1 MSSFNNDKILNI
13 LLNIFNDI
21 STKENFNKGIEN
33 LKKLLNDNFS
43 NENNILFIFQ
53 QIHNQLLNLK
63 KDQKQYIL
71 TILPFLC
78 DSNPEKLSH
87 YLEKILSIFQSSIC
101 EESQNIFS
109 LISKTFGDCVKIF
122 LTNYNK
128 NNDNNNVPNNNKI
141 IELKPQLLLIY
152 TQFKLFCLT
161 NLKSTNKYNQI
172 CGALCLTSFIENCSY
187 NYTNLENLKILW
199 ENIINQLDNKYFIPK
214 LELLNCL
221 ISLIFA
227 SEKNFKSYASITLY
241 KIIDFITDK
250 DWLKRKLALNVVYT
264 LIYYCSEEIIPLKSF
279 LNEFLISIKNDK
291 NPEVEEVINQIIKML
306 NNVNNNVSI
315 ISDKDNNNNNN
326 EQSLLS
332 TKSIFSESNY
342 NNSNKTVKKQNKI
355 FVSKSL
361 LNNNNNININ
371 KNNISVDK
379 IKIFN
384 LKNKTMNNS
393 FNNNNSSKNVKNFKK
408 INEQTLKNKKKER
421 CLSSKTIRNNSYKNY
436 SSNKNTPT
444 SSKRDLNSN
453 TKILRNNKEKKPIN
467 NYNFNTNYNKN
478 NYKKIRMKNKSK
490 SMSELIKI
498 NKIPSLEELKKEKS
512 KLSLNSNENFYNNN
526 LNNNYKTEKTNENEQ
541 INNEINNNNEI
552 INNNNNEIEILK
564 TEIKNLKKEIEILK
578 DNNNKLKEIK
588 ENINNNDFNNA
599 FKIAIE
605 LNSIKDIYYIIKKY
619 QFKNNNDILIQ
630 NKILCDICLVL
641 SNDLLEPENFKLIC
655 FFIIKNI
662 IEKKINFNQN
672 NNKIIY
678 NAFNEI
684 YKKRKELCLN
694 QNDINNILN
703 ICNYFNN
710 IE

>member
-128 NNDNNNVPNNNKI
+128 NNDINNVPNNNKI

-187 NYTNLENLKILW
+187 NYTNLENLKNLW
-199 ENIINQLDNKYFIPK
+199 ENILNQLDNKYFIPK

-221 ISLIFA
+221 ISLIFT
-227 SEKNFKSYASITLY
+227 SEKNFKSFASITLY

-264 LIYYCSEEIIPLKSF
+264 LIYYCPDEIIPLKSF
-279 LNEFLISIKNDK
+279 LNEFLLSIKNDK

-315 ISDKDNNNNNN
+315 ISDKDNNNN

-332 TKSIFSESNY
+332 TKSIFSDSNY

-361 LNNNNNININ
+361 LNNN
-371 KNNISVDK
+371 KNNISVD
-379 IKIFN
+379 
-384 LKNKTMNNS
+384 M
-393 FNNNNSSKNVKNFKK
+393 VK
-408 INEQTLKNKKKER
+408 
-421 CLSSKTIRNNSYKNY
+421 
-436 SSNKNTPT
+436 
-444 SSKRDLNSN
+444 
-453 TKILRNNKEKKPIN
+453 
-467 NYNFNTNYNKN
+467 
-478 NYKKIRMKNKSK
+478 
-490 SMSELIKI
+490 
-498 NKIPSLEELKKEKS
+498 
-512 KLSLNSNENFYNNN
+512 
-526 LNNNYKTEKTNENEQ
+526 
-541 INNEINNNNEI
+541 
-552 INNNNNEIEILK
+552 
-564 TEIKNLKKEIEILK
+564 
-578 DNNNKLKEIK
+578 
-588 ENINNNDFNNA
+588 
-599 FKIAIE
+599 
-605 LNSIKDIYYIIKKY
+605 
-619 QFKNNNDILIQ
+619 
-630 NKILCDICLVL
+630 
-641 SNDLLEPENFKLIC
+641 
-655 FFIIKNI
+655 
-662 IEKKINFNQN
+662 
-672 NNKIIY
+672 IY
-678 NAFNEI
+678 N
-684 YKKRKELCLN
+684 
-694 QNDINNILN
+694 
-703 ICNYFNN
+703 
-710 IE
+710 